1 MQGMIKSKMY
11 MVGDLINYEE
21 MVVQWNVVYVCD
33 EWWLIDLF
41 WVIEC
46 VEVDFGKDDDFNE
59 NGDFLD

>member
-1 MQGMIKSKMY
+1 MY